1 MKIMVAYDGSEIA
14 QRALMI
20 AQKRAKSLQ
29 AELHVFT
36 SAANGKND
44 DSHNARLQEAQRDC
58 EMLCKAANI
67 VCRVEMST
75 FNLSVAEDVVRY
87 ARENQIDEIVIGL
100 RRRSQLG
107 KLLFGSTSRQVI
119 LDAPCPVLSVK

>member
-1 MKIMVAYDGSEIA
+1 MKIMVAFDGSEIA
-14 QRALMI
+14 QRALML

-36 SAANGKND
+36 SAANGKTD
-44 DSHNARLQEAQRDC
+44 DPQNARLLEAQRDC
-58 EMLCKAANI
+58 EMLCKAANV
-67 VCRVEMST
+67 VCKVEMST
-75 FNLSVAEDVVRY
+75 FNLSVAEDIVRY
-87 ARENQIDEIVIGL
+87 ARDNQIDEVVIGL